1 MSSTFLEAVDG
12 RGVATLTLDRP
23 DRHNAFDD
31 ALIAELTAALR
42 RLGGDPGVRAVVLAS
57 SGRSFSAGA
66 DLEWMR
72 RMARHSFEAN
82 LADAA
87 ALAGLLHTLDR
98 LPKPTLALVQ
108 GAAYGGGVG
117 LVACCDVA
125 VASERAGFCLSEVKL
140 GLTPATISP
149 YVVNAS
155 RRALGAAPLPDRRG
169 LHRRPRPGD
178 RAGARGGPE
187 DGLAAAAR
195 RCCGRSSRARPAR
208 RRTPRTWSS
217 FARGGRWTPPSG
229 RRRGGASPCAA
240 PRPRD
245 RRGSRPSSTSA
256 RPPGGPGLRRP
267 PCSARSSSPT
277 AARSPAA

>member
-31 ALIAELTAALR
+31 ALIAALTAALH

-72 RMARHSFEAN
+72 RMADHSFEAN

-87 ALAGLLHTLDR
+87 GLAGLMHTLDR
-98 LPKPTLALVQ
+98 MPKPTLALVQ
-108 GAAYGGGVG
+108 GPAYGGGVG

-125 VASERAGFCLSEVKL
+125 VTSERASFCLSEVKL

-149 YVVNAS
+149 YVVSAV
-155 RRALGAAPLPDRRG
+155 
-169 LHRRPRPGD
+169 
-178 RAGARGGPE
+178 GARWARRLFQTAEVLTAVQAREIGLVHEVVPE
-187 DGLAAAAR
+187 AGLAAAGER
-195 RCCGRSSRARPAR
+195 VLRAVLQGAPGAQADAKDLVFLCEGRPADAALGEETSR
-208 RRTPRTWSS
+208 RIALRRAS
-217 FARGGRWTPPSG
+217 AEGREG
-229 RRRGGASPCAA
+229 IAA
-240 PRPRD
+240 FL
-245 RRGSRPSSTSA
+245 GK
-256 RPPGGPGLRRP
+256 RPPAWRHQG
-267 PCSARSSSPT
+267 
-277 AARSPAA
+277 